1 MVPVKNRKASTLI
14 PIIKHFILPG
24 TTILSDC
31 WLAKKHIR
39 AIKEDALGPEARA
52 AQQRELERIDRLE
65 KQQCSDLPALAK
77 KLDVSD
83 KSSPVPNLEHSQ
95 HLPTTEVIYFVNLFS
110 FSYFIIQFVQCMF
123 FCLQQQRAAKD
134 SHDGDD
140 GVGVPCESIASES
153 GMNFL
158 ISQYT

>member
-31 WLAKKHIR
+31 WLAKKQIR

-95 HLPTTEVIYFVNLFS
+95 HLPTTEVIYLS
-110 FSYFIIQFVQCMF
+110 
-123 FCLQQQRAAKD
+123 
-134 SHDGDD
+134 
-140 GVGVPCESIASES
+140 
-153 GMNFL
+153 
-158 ISQYT
+158 

>member
-1 MVPVKNRKASTLI
+1 MESQEGKLDLVLEKPKSSRQQSDVRKK
-14 PIIKHFILPG
+14 IK
-24 TTILSDC
+24 
-31 WLAKKHIR
+31 
-39 AIKEDALGPEARA
+39 AIKEDALGPEVRA

-123 FCLQQQRAAKD
+123 FCLQQQREAKD

-140 GVGVPCESIASES
+140 GVGVPCESITSES

-158 ISQYT
+158 ISQHT